1 MVRWWVQWSMI
12 MKNQIIMTNWGFVR
26 LFENEI
32 VPKNNNQILENVPES
47 KEGEADKKAKGAANV
62 RDQWD
67 NVIADHLMTNCISG
81 HCTVHQKKSLNAF
94 TSFLTEIAT
103 EA

>member
-1 MVRWWVQWSMI
+1 MI
-12 MKNQIIMTNWGFVR
+12 MKNQISPALLWKGCYIMTNWGFVR

-47 KEGEADKKAKGAANV
+47 KEGEANKKAKDAANV

-67 NVIADHLMTNCISG
+67 NVIADHLR
-81 HCTVHQKKSLNAF
+81 
-94 TSFLTEIAT
+94 
-103 EA
+103 